1 MCTRRRCGSGEWRVA
16 ALVGIDRRRCACVDC
31 VAGETRRPTYF
42 SHAQIFPAAARPVS
56 ATPRPRTAHV
66 DEAAPPPAVTGVF
79 DFRVRGRRS
88 GACRAGPVEIAVLIV
103 SSRCRFAVYTVPPY
117 RGVYAHVR
125 EDGAGARPPAPS
137 ATPRPTYGQLMKIW
151 ARTRISNLALRNL
164 LS

>member
-42 SHAQIFPAAARPVS
+42 SHAQIFPAACPAAARPVS

-79 DFRVRGRRS
+79 DFRVRGRQS

-103 SSRCRFAVYTVPPY
+103 TGSSRCRYICCV
-117 RGVYAHVR
+117 HVR